1 MQKGFSPSKVPMT
14 ANFKAPFFD
23 HVNPNAPKK
32 GALKVPMTANFKA
45 PFFGAFG
52 LT

>member
-1 MQKGFSPSKVPMT
+1 MGEFPIMQKGFSPSKVPMT
-14 ANFKAPFFD
+14 ANFK
-23 HVNPNAPKK
+23 V
-32 GALKVPMTANFKA
+32 